1 MDNNAA
7 MPTHNIVNTSKEAEM
22 SISPTLIVPL
32 LTDDGRYFRVKT
44 LLDSGSGTNWITRKV
59 LEQVKHKIK
68 GHNILQVY
76 TFGNV
81 LQQRFT
87 LVEIYVHN
95 DQGKTIP
102 IVCYMQEQYTAHV
115 AVQGM
120 LSHIMFNHTT
130 PFSFSKPLIDPNLVE
145 VDHSDEANSIGLIL
159 CSATINSLR
168 TNEPIVLLPELKILL
183 EPTIFGVAISG
194 KVPKSLKSKP
204 LPAAARNITI
214 KFVNNFSQE
223 KPLAKETN
231 SLQKQENS
239 CRTPK
244 EQSLG
249 DLKAW
254 HVGTQRES
262 LPAPKLQMSP
272 RLSKSHQTSKLSN
285 SKKST
290 NIPKSQNN
298 SCSVSKVS
306 EPTMDLS
313 SDPPNQYQTNVV
325 QLFKALKHK
334 WPNELDHFQSVCHLG
349 KLQNE
354 PSKYSENV
362 IP

>member
-7 MPTHNIVNTSKEAEM
+7 MPTHHLVNTSKEAEM

-32 LTDDGRYFRVKT
+32 LTEDGRYFRVKT

-59 LEQVKHKIK
+59 LDQVKHKVK
-68 GHNILQVY
+68 GQNTLQVY
-76 TFGNV
+76 TFGGV
-81 LQQRFT
+81 VQQKFT

-130 PFSFSKPLIDPNLVE
+130 PFSFSKPLIDPNSVE

-168 TNEPIVLLPELKILL
+168 TNEPIVSLPELKILL

-194 KVPKSLKSKP
+194 KVPKSLKSKTHQ
-204 LPAAARNITI
+204 ATASNITI
-214 KFVNNFSQE
+214 KILSNSSYE
-223 KPLAKETN
+223 KPLATETN
-231 SLQKQENS
+231 LLKKQENS

-244 EQSLG
+244 DQFLG

-254 HVGTQRES
+254 HKGARRES
-262 LPAPKLQMSP
+262 LPVSERQMSP
-272 RLSKSHQTSKLSN
+272 KIAKSHQTSKLSHSN
-285 SKKST
+285 KLSSIPIFQYKSHT
-290 NIPKSQNN
+290 L
-298 SCSVSKVS
+298 SKVS
-306 EPTMDLS
+306 EPTMDFS
-313 SDPPNQYQTNVV
+313 SDLPNQYQTNVV
-325 QLFKALKHK
+325 QLFEALKHK

-349 KLQNE
+349 KLQKE

-362 IP
+362 IS